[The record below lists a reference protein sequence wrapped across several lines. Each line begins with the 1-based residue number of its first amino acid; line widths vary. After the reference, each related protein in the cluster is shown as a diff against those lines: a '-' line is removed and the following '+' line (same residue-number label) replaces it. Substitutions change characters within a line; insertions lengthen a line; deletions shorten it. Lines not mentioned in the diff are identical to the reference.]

1 MKVFAEFGSY
11 PNELVEVRLPTEEE
25 KKQYRAEWADRMIYG
40 TGLDSHVPIP
50 HVKIDDIPSE
60 WKTRDYW
67 ALPSCGNRC
76 YEISDEEWDWVVSLN
91 AQREA
96 EKKAKERQEDIEWYQ
111 NVIRKAERQ
120 PDIPTPEEA
129 ASRRKRWNGVYNEGG
144 YGFVPDIIDS
154 ARYARAKQRLQE
166 LTGGSAECETQE

>member
-1 MKVFAEFGSY
+1 MKVFAEFGPY
-11 PNELVEVRLPTEEE
+11 PNELIEVRLPTEEE
-25 KKQYRAEWADRMIYG
+25 KAQHCAGWADGLIFG
-40 TGLDSHVPIP
+40 TGNRAPVPY
-50 HVKIDDIPSE
+50 VKYWDIPAE

-129 ASRRKRWNGVYNEGG
+129 ASRRKRWNDVYNEGG
-144 YGFVPDIIDS
+144 YGYVPDIIDS

-166 LTGGSAECETQE
+166 LTGGSADCGKQD

>member
-25 KKQYRAEWADRMIYG
+25 KARHCAGWADGLIFSA
-40 TGLDSHVPIP
+40 GLDSRVPIP
-50 HVKIDDIPSE
+50 YVKYDDIPSE
-60 WKTRDYW
+60 WKTRDCW
-67 ALPSCGNRC
+67 TLPSCGNRC

-96 EKKAKERQEDIEWYQ
+96 EKKAKERQEDIEYYQ
-111 NVIRKAERQ
+111 NIVRKAERQ

-129 ASRRKRWNGVYNEGG
+129 ARRSKRWNNVYNEGG
-144 YGFVPDIIDS
+144 YGYVPDIIDS
-154 ARYARAKQRLQE
+154 ARYARAKQMLQE
-166 LTGGSAECETQE
+166 LTGDSAE